1 MKSRIYFFLL
11 VFSIHA
17 FMCLLSVSGIYRL
30 IPSFCCLHL
39 QVIDSSQVELLLVVL
54 FCNFEHFCFSMCF
67 VTDCQRGSL
76 LGSKKLGTNVLEL

>member
-39 QVIDSSQVELLLVVL
+39 QVIDSSQVELFLIGQFYCNEL
-54 FCNFEHFCFSMCF
+54 FCNFEHS
-67 VTDCQRGSL
+67 VL
-76 LGSKKLGTNVLEL
+76 LCVLSRIAKGRVC